1 MSINSKLNDLISK
14 HGIDEESLMDH
25 LKKKFSKEYKEA
37 IKNMKDEGVDNPEM
51 EINPGRIAD
60 HIKKEKK
67 FFEEIEKFSKK
78 NSGGLEGLN

>member
-1 MSINSKLNDLISK
+1 
-14 HGIDEESLMDH
+14 
-25 LKKKFSKEYKEA
+25 
-37 IKNMKDEGVDNPEM
+37 MKDEGVDNPEM